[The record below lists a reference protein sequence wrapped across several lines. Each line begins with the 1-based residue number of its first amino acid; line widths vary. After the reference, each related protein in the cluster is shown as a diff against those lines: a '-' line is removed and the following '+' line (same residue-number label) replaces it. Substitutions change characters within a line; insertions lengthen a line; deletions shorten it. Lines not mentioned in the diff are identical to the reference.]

1 MKEFYT
7 ENARDIEVYD
17 QCDVLVVGS
26 GCAGHSAAIA
36 AARAGCRNIVLMER
50 YGYSGG
56 DVTGGYVIMV
66 PNLSWYNK
74 SFVRGLQEEWFTRL
88 QPIPGA
94 VRGPALKDIGSRD
107 PVLIDAWSSIHDCVS
122 RGGFEGAKPS
132 CLVRAVYYEPNQLK
146 IEMDKMLLEH
156 QDAIRVMYHSWGAR
170 PIMKENT
177 IQGVAFESKE
187 GRKAVLAKVVIDAT
201 GDGDIFRQTGAP
213 YSSLADGECRS
224 STTALVWRIA
234 GIDWDQF
241 DQQLAPQYGL
251 LYCSRPDQDRDRDQR
266 YDASGTGLPER
277 GCSRSI
283 PQCLSL

>member
-107 PVLIDAWSSIHDCVS
+107 QRQIVKDFLIKFTKNLQKRCQKHRMAPDTSFDRLHFSVQQVFAEIRIVWQ
-122 RGGFEGAKPS
+122 
-132 CLVRAVYYEPNQLK
+132 LVDIWLPAPLDFGQFQRIGCFQ
-146 IEMDKMLLEH
+146 
-156 QDAIRVMYHSWGAR
+156 RVIVAR
-170 PIMKENT
+170 HI
-177 IQGVAFESKE
+177 
-187 GRKAVLAKVVIDAT
+187 
-201 GDGDIFRQTGAP
+201 
-213 YSSLADGECRS
+213 
-224 STTALVWRIA
+224 
-234 GIDWDQF
+234 
-241 DQQLAPQYGL
+241 
-251 LYCSRPDQDRDRDQR
+251 
-266 YDASGTGLPER
+266 
-277 GCSRSI
+277 
-283 PQCLSL
+283 